1 MTIKK
6 SVRRRFIRS
15 IASPPPVI
23 DASLPLSPEV
33 IEALDA
39 LHLMTRSL
47 SEISSF
53 QSRLCIIEPNWSC
66 IWLWLKALLRPLDA
80 FHDGQSRISALSF
93 DTWSQCVLQVFS
105 FMNSIILPRSSPV
118 SEIQLFIFNL
128 VESPESLEIL
138 GKIWVFSFALRWPLP
153 VHQAT
158 TQFLVI
164 FSQIIDGSHSG
175 DTFCVAVCDA
185 CTILTGSRIVS
196 TWSTAVAEFPR
207 WSVSSNP
214 NSQSLMGNQGL
225 ILAATVMFIQPLP
238 VIQEVDVILSYIR
251 RLWNRCLDGTLFSKN
266 NDIGINLL
274 LSFEYLARFFLRL
287 ISGGSKWIVKALDY
301 GLLCLLVKTLTSG
314 SLPTLCHTTNSI
326 HTVLEDII
334 HQLLLNVI
342 FIPVVRRV
350 RHNLSKVRI
359 QGLEDYLGVGRLR
372 KLWSDFE
379 SEVYCADAYFYRSI
393 CFEKSIET
401 VCSNESCPGNP
412 SPGVRS
418 KLCGACRATAYC
430 SKSCQKQDWQAG
442 HKKSCKKQLI
452 HPRDYTTC
460 CNEISHYIRI
470 HRLTSSRIVIEFD
483 LTTYPWEWT

>member
-80 FHDGQSRISALSF
+80 FHDGQSRIK
-93 DTWSQCVLQVFS
+93 
-105 FMNSIILPRSSPV
+105 
-118 SEIQLFIFNL
+118 
-128 VESPESLEIL
+128 SPESLEIL

-164 FSQIIDGSHSG
+164 FSQIIDGS
-175 DTFCVAVCDA
+175 
-185 CTILTGSRIVS
+185 RIVS
-196 TWSTAVAEFPR
+196 TWSTAVAESPR

-251 RLWNRCLDGTLFSKN
+251 RLWNRCLDGMLFSKN

-350 RHNLSKVRI
+350 RRNLSKVRI

-372 KLWSDFE
+372 KLW
-379 SEVYCADAYFYRSI
+379 SI

-442 HKKSCKKQLI
+442 HKKSCKKQFSKVAAFL
-452 HPRDYTTC
+452 YLNT
-460 CNEISHYIRI
+460 
-470 HRLTSSRIVIEFD
+470 LTSSRIVIEFD
-483 LTTYPWEWT
+483 LTTYPWEWTVLDQVSSSKLSSLFADFPNEQDTVIGLRSSSGLPFDFVRPCSQTRVQQCIVYEIRRWPTVQRGTDDDQRVSYGGRVFTQLYHTLLQ

>member
-47 SEISSF
+47 SEISF
-53 QSRLCIIEPNWSC
+53 LQSRLCIIEPNWSC
-66 IWLWLKALLRPLDA
+66 IWLWLTALLHA
-80 FHDGQSRISALSF
+80 QSRTSALSF
-93 DTWSQCVLQVFS
+93 DTWSQCILQVFS
-105 FMNSIILPRSSPV
+105 SMNSIILPHSS
-118 SEIQLFIFNL
+118 S
-128 VESPESLEIL
+128 SLEIL

-158 TQFLVI
+158 TQFLVV
-164 FSQIIDGSHSG
+164 FFQILNGSHSG
-175 DTFCVAVCDA
+175 DTFCVVVYDA

-251 RLWNRCLDGTLFSKN
+251 RSWNRCLDATPFSKN

-274 LSFEYLARFFLRL
+274 LSFEYLAKFFLRS
-287 ISGGSKWIVKALDY
+287 ISGDSKWIVKVLDC
-301 GLLCLLVKTLTSG
+301 GLLCLLVKTLASG
-314 SLPTLCHTTNSI
+314 SLPTFCHTPNSV
-326 HTVLEDII
+326 HTVLEEII
-334 HQLLLNVI
+334 HQLLLNII
-342 FIPVVRRV
+342 FILVVRGVHR
-350 RHNLSKVRI
+350 NLSKVRI
-359 QGLEDYLGVGRLR
+359 QGPEDYLGFGRLR
-372 KLWSDFE
+372 KLWS
-379 SEVYCADAYFYRSI
+379 I
-393 CFEKSIET
+393 CFEKSGYCLYPVYTLIALSSAPVILCLVYARNCAVPAERQHT
-401 VCSNESCPGNP
+401 VQNIVRNKTGKRDTRNP
-412 SPGVRS
+412 ARNSSVRS
-418 KLCGACRATAYC
+418 LP
-430 SKSCQKQDWQAG
+430 S
-442 HKKSCKKQLI
+442 
-452 HPRDYTTC
+452 
-460 CNEISHYIRI
+460 YI
-470 HRLTSSRIVIEFD
+470 
-483 LTTYPWEWT
+483 

>member
-33 IEALDA
+33 IEALNA

-66 IWLWLKALLRPLDA
+66 IWLWLTALLHPLDA
-80 FHDGQSRISALSF
+80 FQDAQSRTSALSF
-93 DTWSQCVLQVFS
+93 DTWSQCILQVFS
-105 FMNSIILPRSSPV
+105 SMNSIILPRSSPV
-118 SEIQLFIFNL
+118 SEIQLFVVNL
-128 VESPESLEIL
+128 AESPESLEIL
-138 GKIWVFSFALRWPLP
+138 GKISVSSFALRWPLP

-158 TQFLVI
+158 TQFLVV
-164 FSQIIDGSHSG
+164 FFQIIDGSHSG

-196 TWSTAVAEFPR
+196 TWSTAVAELFPR

-251 RLWNRCLDGTLFSKN
+251 RSWNRCLDKTPFSKN

-274 LSFEYLARFFLRL
+274 LSFEYLARFFLRS
-287 ISGGSKWIVKALDY
+287 ISGDSKWIVKALDC
-301 GLLCLLVKTLTSG
+301 GLLCLLVKTLASG
-314 SLPTLCHTTNSI
+314 SLPTLCHTPNSV
-326 HTVLEDII
+326 HTVLEEII
-334 HQLLLNVI
+334 HQLLLNII
-342 FIPVVRRV
+342 FILVVRGV
-350 RHNLSKVRI
+350 RRNLSKVRI
-359 QGLEDYLGVGRLR
+359 QGPEDYLGFGRLR
-372 KLWSDFE
+372 KLWSDSE
-379 SEVYCADAYFYRSI
+379 SEVHCADAYFFRSI
-393 CFEKSIET
+393 YFEKSIET
-401 VCSNESCPGNP
+401 VFSNESVGGYCSYPVYTLIALSSAPVILCLVYARNYAVPPERQHTVQNIVRNKTGKRDIGDPARN
-412 SPGVRS
+412 SSVRS
-418 KLCGACRATAYC
+418 LP
-430 SKSCQKQDWQAG
+430 S
-442 HKKSCKKQLI
+442 
-452 HPRDYTTC
+452 
-460 CNEISHYIRI
+460 YI
-470 HRLTSSRIVIEFD
+470 
-483 LTTYPWEWT
+483 